1 MEAESY
7 MRLGTA
13 ALLTIG
19 YLYYALVSC
28 CICEG
33 KGKNIVYI
41 MLSLGL
47 LGSGWFAGW
56 LPFGVLGVLAVTAGF
71 IGFYSDD
78 KRKGLRAVLPGVA
91 LLAFGCLT
99 WFFPPFGYW
108 NITVAAIGYSTLLF
122 ILLSAQRG
130 YFKIIR
136 LALVLLM
143 NGMLAGADVLL
154 TVRTSIPVLHLFLLS
169 LSLLLF
175 LILEIALRGYEVGY
189 QKQSKDL
196 QEEMMQRQFGEIR
209 DIYLNMRGWR
219 HDYHNHIQVLKADL
233 DNGQMEK
240 ARDYLN
246 QIEHE
251 LDKVDTFVKSGNM
264 MADAILNSKI
274 TMALKQKID
283 LNCDAFLPEELF
295 ITDTDLC
302 TLLGNILDNALE
314 SCEKLPEEKRFI
326 RIYLAMVKEQFYL
339 SVQNASPEEIGFE
352 QQHYITTKRGNHG
365 LGMKRVAAVVER
377 WGGFLNLSQEPGVFG
392 TEVTIPKP

>member
-1 MEAESY
+1 MEIESY

-13 ALLTIG
+13 VLLTFG
-19 YLYYALVSC
+19 YLYYVLVSC
-28 CICEG
+28 CICQG
-33 KGKNIVYI
+33 RGKNTVYI
-41 MLSLGL
+41 VLSFCL
-47 LGSGWFAGW
+47 LGIGWFAGW
-56 LPFGVLGVLAVTAGF
+56 LPLGILGVLAVTAGF

-78 KRKGLRAVLPGVA
+78 KKKGLRAALPGVA

-99 WFFPPFGYW
+99 WLFSPLGYW
-108 NITVAAIGYSTLLF
+108 NVTVAAIAYSTLLF
-122 ILLSAQRG
+122 ILLSTQRG

-136 LALVLLM
+136 LVLVLLM
-143 NGMLAGADVLL
+143 NGMLAGADIILG
-154 TVRTSIPVLHLFLLS
+154 LHLFLLT

-175 LILEIALRGYEVGY
+175 MILETALRGYEVGY
-189 QKQSKDL
+189 QKQSKAL

-233 DNGQMEK
+233 DNNQTEK

-339 SVQNASPEEIGFE
+339 SVQNASPQEIGFE

-365 LGMKRVAAVVER
+365 LGMRRVAAVVER
-377 WGGFLNLSQEPGVFG
+377 WGGFLNLSQEPGIFG

>member
-1 MEAESY
+1 MEIESY

-19 YLYYALVSC
+19 YLYYVLVSC
-28 CICEG
+28 CICQG
-33 KGKNIVYI
+33 RGKNTVYI
-41 MLSLGL
+41 VLSLCL
-47 LGSGWFAGW
+47 LGIGWFAGW
-56 LPFGVLGVLAVTAGF
+56 LPLGILGVLAMTAGF

-78 KRKGLRAVLPGVA
+78 KRKGLGAVLPGVA

-99 WFFPPFGYW
+99 WLFSPLGYW
-108 NITVAAIGYSTLLF
+108 NVTVAAIAYSTLLF

-130 YFKIIR
+130 YLKIIR
-136 LALVLLM
+136 LVLVLLM
-143 NGMLAGADVLL
+143 NGMLAGADIILG
-154 TVRTSIPVLHLFLLS
+154 LHLFLLT

-175 LILEIALRGYEVGY
+175 LILETALRGYEMGY
-189 QKQSKDL
+189 QKQSKAL

-233 DNGQMEK
+233 DNDQTEK

-365 LGMKRVAAVVER
+365 LGMRRVAAVVER
-377 WGGFLNLSQEPGVFG
+377 WGGFLNLSQEPGIFG